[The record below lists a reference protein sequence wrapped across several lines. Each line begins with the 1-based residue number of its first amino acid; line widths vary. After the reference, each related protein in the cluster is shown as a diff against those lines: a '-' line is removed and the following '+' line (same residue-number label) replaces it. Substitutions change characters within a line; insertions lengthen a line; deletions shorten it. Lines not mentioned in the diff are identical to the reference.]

1 MYKRIRKYLN
11 LIAAFLF
18 GMATIVVYKH
28 SHNPDFENEVKSF
41 EKHFLAEEQK
51 LDFELDRALEIVQSK
66 SVEDLWLDEGQNQGI
81 EIHVYR
87 NDSLKYWNSNEIP
100 ILRYA
105 DIHFPSEGIN
115 HLQNGW
121 YFTHIR
127 KFEKVIVAASFLIKS
142 EYSYENDDLVNDF
155 AGTFNWKTNTGISID
170 SSEGYQIHDRK
181 GEYRFSLIGNDQ
193 AVVTASDSLLIL
205 LLLLGTIYFFVI
217 GLNVFRQVNP
227 WLNWGIPILI
237 LLLRGISIKYS
248 WSVALTDNFSFS
260 PSLYGGN
267 QFVQNIADYLI
278 NIMLLAFCLHWLT
291 ELVGLLAK
299 QKSRSNYFVLILF
312 SVLPFWKLITIVI
325 EDLVENSQIPISLN
339 EVFTLD
345 IYSLIV
351 LLGWGMLLFFYYLY
365 LREIIGQLIT
375 DKQNPTGGIFFIFI
389 YGFLYIIWNAFSS
402 DGTLVEGIFP
412 LISMLSVFF
421 LSFRKRDRNPL
432 GSGLIQL
439 FLFSLFLSLIL
450 GIHNQHREQRD
461 RELYADQLAF
471 DKDVEAEWEYSKL
484 NKAFEKDKILPKI
497 ISGEVSVSRSDFQE
511 IMERRFFNG
520 FWERYDIDFDLCKTN
535 GVSIFNG
542 GTSNARFV
550 RLNLLIDHNGE
561 ASPLDTSII
570 YLNNYS
576 SSYNYIIRQTIHSGD
591 TSEAILIATLRT
603 KKIPEEIGFPRLL
616 ISNDANVLQPLEN
629 YSIAKYNNGKLI
641 SQHGEFGFPSNL
653 RVYGS
658 GLKNRSFFRAD
669 GYEHYFLR
677 RNNADEILLSRKQ
690 RSIYDQLTAF
700 SYLFSLYGLILLPV
714 LFRSR
719 KRKFREVMS
728 LAMRIQLMLIF
739 IVFIALLGFGFG
751 SGFFIRSQ
759 YNDYTKQVISEKLS
773 SVDME
778 VQNRIGELGHL
789 STAENREEL
798 QQLLQKFAL
807 TFNTDINMYDE
818 DGYLLATSKP
828 KLFNMGIVSEQ
839 INPEA
844 YKNLTLYAKSKYV
857 HQESIGKL
865 NYASAYRPFYNRG
878 GKRLAYINLQ
888 HFGKQSE
895 LESQIQGLLVAIINI
910 FILLLALTVL
920 LALMVSNWLT
930 IPLRKLQDSLTSI
943 RFGKHNEPIAYGGDD
958 EIGSLVK
965 AYNQKLEELAFTAEQ
980 LAQSE
985 RESAWREMAKQV
997 AHEIKNPLT
1006 PMKLSVQQLLRTYDP
1021 NDPNSKSKLERVAQS
1036 IVEQIDAL
1044 TAIANEFSNFAKLPQ
1059 LKSQKVN
1066 LVDLIQNVLTLFEA
1080 EYSCSFIFRTEL
1092 ERAEIMGDKDQLMR
1106 VLNNLVK
1113 NAVQAI
1119 PGDRLGEI
1127 SVELVKEGGYYV
1139 LSVKDNGVGISREER
1154 KNLFIPYFTTKS
1166 TGTGLGLAMVKQ
1178 IIENHKGSIQVRSEK
1193 GEGATFII
1201 ELPIV

>member
-1 MYKRIRKYLN
+1 MFKKTRKYIN

-18 GMATIVVYKH
+18 GIATVIVFNR
-28 SHNPDFENEVKSF
+28 SHRPSFAREVKSF
-41 EKHFLAEEQK
+41 EKHFCAEEQK
-51 LDFELDRALEIVQSK
+51 LDFELLRATEIVQAGSI
-66 SVEDLWLDEGQNQGI
+66 EDLWLDEGQNKEI
-81 EIHVYR
+81 AIHVYQ
-87 NDSLKYWNSNEIP
+87 NDSLKYWSSNEMP

-105 DIHFPSEGIN
+105 DIHFPSEGLN

-121 YFTHIR
+121 YYTHLKKID
-127 KFEKVIVAASFLIKS
+127 KIIVAASFLIKA

-155 AGTFNWKTNTGISID
+155 ASTFNWQTNTEISID
-170 SSEGYQIHDRK
+170 SSEGYQIHDKR
-181 GEYRFSLIGNDQ
+181 GEYRFSLVGNDV
-193 AVVTASDSLLIL
+193 AVVTATDSLLIL
-205 LLLLGTIYFFVI
+205 LLLLSTIYFLII
-217 GLNVFRQVNP
+217 GLNLFRQINP
-227 WLNWGIPILI
+227 WLNWGIPVFVLI
-237 LLLRGISIKYS
+237 VRGISIRYS
-248 WSVALTDNFSFS
+248 WSATLTDEYSFS

-267 QFVQNIADYLI
+267 EFVQNIADYLI
-278 NIMLLAFCLHWLT
+278 NLMLIAFSLHWLT
-291 ELVGLLAK
+291 ELVTLLSK
-299 QKSRSNYFVLILF
+299 RKTRKSYFVLLLF
-312 SVLPFWKLITIVI
+312 TILPFWKLITIVVQ
-325 EDLVENSQIPISLN
+325 DLIENSQIPISLN
-339 EVFTLD
+339 EVFALD

-351 LLGWGMLLFFYYLY
+351 LLGWGAIIFFYYLY

-375 DKQNPTGGIFFIFI
+375 DNKNPTGGIFFIFI
-389 YGFLYIIWNAFSS
+389 FGFGYFIWNTLFSE
-402 DGTLVEGIFP
+402 DILVEGVFP

-450 GIHNQHREQRD
+450 GIHNQHRERKD
-461 RELYADQLAF
+461 RELYADQLAL

-484 NKAFEKDKILPKI
+484 SKAFEKDKILPKI
-497 ISGEVSVSRSDFQE
+497 INGEVTVSRSDFQE

-520 FWERYDIDFDLCKTN
+520 FWERYDIDFDLCTKE
-535 GVSIFNG
+535 GISIFTG
-542 GTSNARFV
+542 GKSNARFV
-550 RLNLLIDHNGE
+550 RLNQTIKRIGE
-561 ASPLDTSII
+561 ASSLDSAII

-576 SSYNYIIRQTIHSGD
+576 GSYNYIIRQLVHSGD
-591 TSEAILIATLRT
+591 TSEAIFVATLRT

-629 YSIAKYNNGKLI
+629 YSIAKYNKWKLV
-641 SQHGEFGFPSNL
+641 SQHGEFGFPSDL
-653 RVYGS
+653 RVYGTNF
-658 GLKNRSFFRAD
+658 KNRSFFFAD
-669 GYEHYFLR
+669 GYEHYYLR
-677 RNNADEILLSRKQ
+677 RNGDDEILLSRKQ

-719 KRKFREVMS
+719 RRKFKEVMS

-778 VQNRIGELGHL
+778 VQNRIGEFDHL

-807 TFNTDINMYDE
+807 TFNTDINMYDDE
-818 DGYLLATSKP
+818 GYLLATSKP

-839 INPEA
+839 INPQA
-844 YKNLTLYAKSKYV
+844 FKNLTLNAKSKYV

-865 NYASAYRPFYNRG
+865 NYASAYRPFYNRA

-930 IPLRKLQDSLTSI
+930 IPLRKLQDSLINI
-943 RFGKHNEPIAYGGDD
+943 RFGKHNEPIAYGSDD

-1021 NDPNSKSKLERVAQS
+1021 NDPNSKTKLERVAQS

-1059 LKSQKVN
+1059 LKSQKLD
-1066 LVDLIQNVLTLFEA
+1066 LVDLIRNVLTLFES
-1080 EYSCSFIFRTEL
+1080 EYSCSFNFDSTL
-1092 ERAEIMGDKDQLMR
+1092 KSAEINGDKDQLMR
-1106 VLNNLVK
+1106 VLNNLIK

-1119 PGDRLGEI
+1119 PGDRHGEI
-1127 SVELVKEGGYYV
+1127 TISLTKDGNYYS
-1139 LSVKDNGVGISREER
+1139 LIVKDNGVGISREER
-1154 KNLFIPYFTTKS
+1154 KNLFVPYFTTKS

-1178 IIENHKGSIQVRSEK
+1178 IIENHKGSILVSSEK
-1193 GEGATFII
+1193 GEGATFTI
-1201 ELPIV
+1201 ELPII